1 MILRSNYPFIKLL
14 SQFLSFITIVS
25 FYGCT
30 EQTDND
36 SVFISNFYSPTAQT
50 WIGPEYWTN
59 PMQDWQ
65 IINGG
70 LECLVSK
77 KNRNVHLLTQ
87 KLDTVQGALKM
98 RVSLQIHNIDSGE
111 ETGNWVGF
119 GIGSRGKFDDY
130 RDDAV
135 FGNGLNLGVTT
146 NGNLFIGE
154 LSENI
159 INKKIQQI
167 LLEGI
172 ELEAALEPSTVGY
185 RLILSL
191 FDGIN
196 PEPVV
201 QILKDSLA
209 NDIVVGDLV
218 LISDYEF
225 ERGDPRLDEKSVTFK
240 NWEVSGSKLK
250 TYNEYKFGPIMFSQY
265 TLSKG
270 ILKLTAQMAPVNTN
284 GEQVRL
290 QIKESGKWKTIAQE
304 NIDKDARTAT
314 FRIESWPIDRD
325 ETYRLAYNL
334 AINHEEFEEFYW
346 QGMIRKDPI
355 DNEEIIIAGFTGN
368 DHLGFP
374 NTDIF
379 KQVEFHNPDVLFFS
393 GDQIY
398 EPNGGYGA
406 QRTPLDKATLDYL
419 RKWYLYGWAY
429 RELMKDRPT
438 ISITDDHDVYHG
450 NIWGAGGRAT
460 PEAFGQ
466 GAKAQDAGGYKMP
479 ARWVK
484 MVERTQTSHLPD
496 PFDSTPIAQG
506 IGTYYTDM
514 VYGGISFAIIED
526 RKFKSAPKALL
537 PEARIANGWPQN
549 KNFDMIKDGDA
560 PEAKLLG
567 ERQLLF
573 LDQWA
578 SDWSYQA
585 EMKLLLSQT
594 IFSNV
599 ATLPQEAM
607 SGAII
612 PTLRIMHKGDYPADD
627 KPVSDMDSNGWP
639 QSGRNK
645 AVAIIRQGFAFHL
658 AGDQHLGS
666 TIQYGLDEWN
676 DSGFAF
682 CVPSIS
688 NHWPR
693 RWYPAG
699 GGKNRDPEKPKYTG
713 ENIDGFGNKV
723 TVLAA
728 SNPLYTGIEP
738 ARLYD
743 RAAGY
748 GIVRLNKKQR
758 GIIIECWPRQAK
770 PKLGDS
776 EQYAGWPIE
785 ITQEA
790 NYGRKAAAHLPEIII
805 AGLDK
810 PVVIIINEKTNEII
824 YSIRL
829 NQNTFRPKV
838 FDASISYIVKVGEPD
853 VDVWQVKKGV
863 KPDDNTLS
871 YHF

>member
-1 MILRSNYPFIKLL
+1 MISPLDYPIVKLL
-14 SQFLSFITIVS
+14 SKLLTFITIVS
-25 FYGCT
+25 VYGCI
-30 EQTDND
+30 EQTGKE
-36 SVFISNFYSPTAQT
+36 SAFKSNFYSQAAQT
-50 WIGPEYWTN
+50 WIGPEYWSN

-65 IINGG
+65 IVNGG

-77 KNRNVHLLTQ
+77 KNRNVHLLTK
-87 KLDTVQGALKM
+87 KLDTVRGNLKM
-98 RVSLQIHNIDSGE
+98 QVNLQLHNLDSQD
-111 ETGNWVGF
+111 ETANWVGF
-119 GIGSRGKFDDY
+119 SIGSRGYFNDY

-135 FGNGLNLGVTT
+135 FGKGLNLGVTT

-159 INKKIQQI
+159 IIREVKQI
-167 LLEGI
+167 LPTGV
-172 ELEAALEPSTVGY
+172 ELEAVLEPGKVGY
-185 RLILSL
+185 RLTLSL

-196 PEPVV
+196 PEPVA
-201 QILKDSLA
+201 QISKDSLA
-209 NDIVVGDLV
+209 NDIMVGDLV

-225 ERGDPRLDEKSVTFK
+225 ARGDPRLDEKSVTFR
-240 NWEVSGSKLK
+240 NWQVSGSKLK
-250 TYNEYKFGPIMFSQY
+250 TYNENMFGPIMFSQY

-270 ILKLTAQMAPVNTN
+270 ILKLTAQMAPVVTN
-284 GEQVRL
+284 GEKIGL
-290 QIKESGKWKTIAQE
+290 QIKESGSWKTIAQAD
-304 NIDKDARTAT
+304 IDQDARTAI
-314 FRIESWPIDRD
+314 FRVASWPGDRD

-334 AINHEEFEEFYW
+334 AINPGEVEEFYW
-346 QGMIRKDPI
+346 QGTIRRDPI

-379 KQVEFHNPDVLFFS
+379 KQIEFHNPDVLFFS

-406 QRTPLDKATLDYL
+406 QRSPLDEAMLDYL

-429 RELMKDRPT
+429 RDLMKDRPT

-450 NIWGAGGRAT
+450 NIWGAGGKAT
-460 PEAFGQ
+460 PEGFGQ

-496 PFDSTPIAQG
+496 PFDSTPVAQG

-537 PEARIANGWPQN
+537 PEAKIANGWSQN

-560 PEAKLLG
+560 PAAKLLG

-578 SDWSYQA
+578 SDWSNQA

-599 ATLPQEAM
+599 ATLPREAM

-627 KPVSDMDSNGWP
+627 KPVSDLDSNGWP
-639 QSGRNK
+639 QAGRNK
-645 AVAIIRQGFAFHL
+645 ALAIIRKGFTFHL

-666 TIQYGLDEWN
+666 TIQYGLDDWN

-693 RWYPAG
+693 RWYPAE
-699 GGKNRDPEKPKYTG
+699 GGKNRDPEKPQYTG
-713 ENIDGFGNKV
+713 ENIDGFGNKM

-728 SNPLYTGIEP
+728 SNPLYTGKEP

-748 GIVRLNKKQR
+748 GIVRLNKAKR
-758 GIIIECWPRQAK
+758 GIIIECWPRQAD
-770 PKLGDS
+770 PGLGDT
-776 EQYAGWPIE
+776 EQYDGWPIE

-790 NYGRKAAAHLPEIII
+790 NYGRKAEAYLPELIID
-805 AGLDK
+805 GLK
-810 PVVIIINEKTNEII
+810 SPVVIIINEETDEII

-829 NQNTFRPKV
+829 KQNTFKPKV
-838 FDASISYIVKVGEPD
+838 FNPSVKYKIKVGEPD
-853 VDVWQVKKGV
+853 EGLWQVKNGV
-863 KPDDNTLS
+863 MPGDTVLN